1 MNERQLDE
9 LLNSKMKAAKRESNL
24 RLAVL
29 ALLVL
34 ALLGGAIWGGSALK
48 NAVSAKKSAEPAET
62 MTAITE
68 PKSTPVAADT
78 QPSPSPAAP
87 TPVSPSMES
96 PAVAGTEQPPVLPGD
111 GQTAEGSD
119 ETSVQPP
126 VVPNEAEPTPADDTP
141 QSTMQELRTH
151 RITLEWPSDELAP
164 KQPVSVRVLHGRF
177 TVTELTL
184 RAEEG
189 WTAEW
194 KDLYSADDLDLQ
206 ARFPDGVAAKVN
218 VVGERFEVVCAVSDP
233 AALDT
238 GVSPATSSGR
248 LPQTGNPIWP
258 VPLLLTLGSF
268 CLGTAAI
275 LLRRED

>member
-48 NAVSAKKSAEPAET
+48 SAVSAKKSAEPVET
-62 MTAITE
+62 MTTITG
-68 PKSTPVAADT
+68 PKSTPEAVAT
-78 QPSPSPAAP
+78 QPSPSPAV
-87 TPVSPSMES
+87 TVPVEES
-96 PAVAGTEQPPVLPGD
+96 PAVSGAEQAPVLPGSEQSA
-111 GQTAEGSD
+111 GGSD
-119 ETSVQPP
+119 ETNGQPP
-126 VVPNEAEPTPADDTP
+126 VVPNEAEPAQTDETP
-141 QSTMQELRTH
+141 QNTMQELRTH
-151 RITLEWPSDELAP
+151 RITMVWPSDELAP
-164 KQPVSVRVLHGRF
+164 KQPVSVRVLRGRF
-177 TVTELTL
+177 TVTDLTL

-194 KDLYSADDLDLQ
+194 KDLYNAAELDLQ
-206 ARFPDGVAAKVN
+206 ARFPDGVSAKVT
-218 VVGERFEVVCAVSDP
+218 VVGERFEVVCEVSDP

-238 GVSPATSSGR
+238 NASPATSSSR

-258 VPLLLTLGSF
+258 IPLLLTLGTFS
-268 CLGTAAI
+268 LGAAAI
-275 LLRRED
+275 LLRRES